1 MNAVRRPFFVLFLVL
16 TVNILLAAQQRLAP
30 PPPPQ
35 TPRQALIEILNGSEK
50 SLMKHLT
57 IEVQQLLSDAKYKQ
71 GMIPLGMFGAL
82 RSQPGVEVETFD
94 TGPVLLS
101 VNSPK
106 EHQKFEVNVNTD
118 DLRGDQDTLEI
129 SFHVFHDGEEQEP
142 EWQPFLTHF
151 AVTLVRQK
159 EIWRLSKIGVGAE
172 FPIGDPEFLKK
183 TVFKGAEKDV
193 SGVGVVVPD
202 GHTDSTPNNAPPEP
216 VDIPAEQVVMMLGF
230 AEASYARQHP
240 DVGFTCSLAD
250 LAESSRQFGQAQPVT
265 KGYRLN
271 LTGCQGRPAGSFQIT
286 AEPMATGGKA
296 YCTDAT
302 HNLRVS
308 DDGRGSTC
316 LIAGRSARPFPVEEE
331 EVVSPGSDAPPDKP
345 PEQ

>member
-1 MNAVRRPFFVLFLVL
+1 MNTVRRPFFVLFLVL

-35 TPRQALIEILNGSEK
+35 TPRQALIEIFNGSEK

-57 IEVQQLLSDAKYKQ
+57 IEVQQLLSDSKYKQ

-129 SFHVFHDGEEQEP
+129 SFHVFRDGEEQEP

-172 FPIGDPEFLKK
+172 FLIGDPEFLKK
-183 TVFKGAEKDV
+183 TVLKGAEKDTAAR
-193 SGVGVVVPD
+193 GQEKHD
-202 GHTDSTPNNAPPEP
+202 DSPQSDARPEP
-216 VDIPAEQVVMMLGF
+216 VDMPAEQVVMML
-230 AEASYARQHP
+230 
-240 DVGFTCSLAD
+240 
-250 LAESSRQFGQAQPVT
+250 
-265 KGYRLN
+265 
-271 LTGCQGRPAGSFQIT
+271 
-286 AEPMATGGKA
+286 
-296 YCTDAT
+296 
-302 HNLRVS
+302 
-308 DDGRGSTC
+308 
-316 LIAGRSARPFPVEEE
+316 
-331 EVVSPGSDAPPDKP
+331 
-345 PEQ
+345 